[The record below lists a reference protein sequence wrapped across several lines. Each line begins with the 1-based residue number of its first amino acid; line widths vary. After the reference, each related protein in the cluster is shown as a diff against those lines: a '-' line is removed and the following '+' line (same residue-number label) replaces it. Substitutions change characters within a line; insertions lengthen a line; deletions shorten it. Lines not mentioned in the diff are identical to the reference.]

1 MHDQGPDSRSGAE
14 SPQPFRPGRRQP
26 ASRRFI
32 TELAPQASVDQ
43 VFLATQKQ
51 LRPNRNGQLYLQI
64 ELADRSG
71 SITGR
76 MWNASDED
84 FAAFDEGDYVRVE
97 GTTQLTPD
105 SQPTL
110 DALRKVV
117 TPTSDVQITGHTDT
131 TGDAASNDKLS
142 LDRAIQVRA
151 ALVEQGLPVANAKVT
166 GRGER
171 DLRVPTGQGVSEP
184 ANRRV
189 EVIIR

>member
-1 MHDQGPDSRSGAE
+1 MRPWAALALCVALAGCASDKVALLNDEGGGVGKVAVLDPATEAERGQLTEANTQAGLGGGAVHA
-14 SPQPFRPGRRQP
+14 RPLKTNYDPLLALMP
-26 ASRRFI
+26 A
-32 TELAPQASVDQ
+32 PPQ
-43 VFLATQKQ
+43 VF
-51 LRPNRNGQLYLQI
+51 NLY
-64 ELADRSG
+64 
-71 SITGR
+71 
-76 MWNASDED
+76 
-84 FAAFDEGDYVRVE
+84 FVE

-142 LDRAIQVRA
+142 LDRAIPVRA
-151 ALVEQGLPVANAKVT
+151 ALGEQGLPVANATVT

-184 ANRRV
+184 AYSRV